1 MKPAS
6 LNSASSKQTWSA
18 GTYSEHGRFVADLAG
33 VVFEWLAPQS
43 GERILDL
50 GCGDGALTQK
60 IVDAGAD
67 VLGVDMSDD
76 LLAAARERGLVV
88 RKVDGQVLD
97 FDVEFDAV
105 FSNAA
110 LHWMNKSEDVVQGI
124 SRALKPGGRFVAE
137 FGGHGNVAAIVT
149 AMRAVGAGRGG
160 DPSLAGPW
168 FFPSPE
174 VYTDMLGD
182 AGFDV
187 RRAELHPR
195 PTLLKTG
202 MKEWLKLFRKP
213 FFEQFG
219 DEASDVL
226 SEVEQLLR
234 PCLCDA
240 RGNWTADY
248 VRIRV
253 EAVKPL

>member
-1 MKPAS
+1 MKPES
-6 LNSASSKQTWSA
+6 VNSPSSKQTWSA
-18 GTYSEHGRFVADLAG
+18 DSYSQHGRFVADLAG
-33 VVFEWLAPQS
+33 AVFEWLAPKP

-76 LLAAARERGLVV
+76 LLAAARERGLTVL
-88 RKVDGQVLD
+88 RADGQNLQ
-97 FDVEFDAV
+97 FNAEFDAV

-110 LHWMNKSEDVVQGI
+110 LHWMNRAEDVVAGV
-124 SRALKPGGRFVAE
+124 SRALKPDGRFVAE

-149 AMRAVGAGRGG
+149 AMRAVGDARGG
-160 DPSLAGPW
+160 DPALAGPW

-174 VYTDMLGD
+174 VYADLLGD

-195 PTLLKTG
+195 PTLLKSG

-219 DEASDVL
+219 DRSGEVL
-226 SEVEQLLR
+226 SEVEDLLR
-234 PCLCDA
+234 PSLCDA

-253 EAVKPL
+253 EARKPR

>member
-1 MKPAS
+1 MNVNAS
-6 LNSASSKQTWSA
+6 SSKQTWSA
-18 GTYSEHGRFVADLAG
+18 DSYSTHGRFVADLAG
-33 VVFEWLAPQS
+33 AVLEWLAPQA

-50 GCGDGALTQK
+50 GCGDGALTQQL
-60 IVDAGAD
+60 VDAGAD

-76 LLAAARERGLVV
+76 LLSAAREHGLTVA
-88 RKVDGQVLD
+88 KGDGNALD
-97 FDVEFDAV
+97 FSAEFDAV

-110 LHWMNKSEDVVQGI
+110 LHWMNQPEKVIDGV

-149 AMRAVGAGRGG
+149 AMRAAGIRRAG
-160 DPSLAGPW
+160 DETLAGPW

-174 VYTDMLGD
+174 VYGDMLGD

-187 RRAELHPR
+187 RRIGLYPR
-195 PTLLKTG
+195 PTPLKTG

-219 DEASDVL
+219 AETNAVL
-226 SEVEQLLR
+226 DEVEQLLR
-234 PCLCDA
+234 PSLCDA

-253 EAVKPL
+253 EAIKPQ

>member
-1 MKPAS
+1 MNFNTS
-6 LNSASSKQTWSA
+6 SSKQTWSA
-18 GTYSEHGRFVADLAG
+18 DAYSKHGRFVADLAG
-33 VVFEWLAPQS
+33 AVYEWLAPQA
-43 GERILDL
+43 GEKILDL

-60 IVDAGAD
+60 LVDAGCD

-76 LLAAARERGLVV
+76 LLAAARERGLKVV
-88 RKVDGQVLD
+88 NCDGHSLD
-97 FDVEFDAV
+97 FPAEFDAV

-110 LHWMNKSEDVVQGI
+110 LHWMSRPEHVIDGI
-124 SRALKPGGRFVAE
+124 WRALKPGGRFVAE

-149 AMRAVGAGRGG
+149 AMRAVSAHRGG
-160 DPSLAGPW
+160 DESLAGPW

-174 VYTDMLGD
+174 VYADMLES
-182 AGFDV
+182 AGFEV
-187 RRAELHPR
+187 RRIGLYPR
-195 PTLLKTG
+195 PTPLKSG

-219 DEASDVL
+219 NETDTVL
-226 SEVEQLLR
+226 DEVEQLLR
-234 PCLCDA
+234 PSLCDA

-253 EAVKPL
+253 EAVKP